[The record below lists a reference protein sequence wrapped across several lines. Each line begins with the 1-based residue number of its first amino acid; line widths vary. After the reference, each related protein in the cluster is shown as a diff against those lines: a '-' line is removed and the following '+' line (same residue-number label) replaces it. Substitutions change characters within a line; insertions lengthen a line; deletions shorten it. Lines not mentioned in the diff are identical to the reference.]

1 MKINKSTLKQ
11 LIREA
16 IEESYGGSDYTPEQ
30 RKVADAMSNLIDL
43 IYDMENSDPEMTD
56 LYIAMLRG
64 LRNAGVNIKA
74 LAMMV

>member
-1 MKINKSTLKQ
+1 MKVTKSTLKK
-11 LIREA
+11 LIREV
-16 IEESYGGSDYTPEQ
+16 IEESYGEPDYTPEQ

-64 LRNAGVNIKA
+64 LRNAGVNINA